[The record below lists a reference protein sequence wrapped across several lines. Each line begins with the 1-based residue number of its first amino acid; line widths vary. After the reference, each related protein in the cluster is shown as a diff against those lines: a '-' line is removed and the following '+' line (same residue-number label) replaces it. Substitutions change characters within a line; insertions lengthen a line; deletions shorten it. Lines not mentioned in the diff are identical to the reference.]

1 MKPELEEQPL
11 LLRYFRK
18 YYKSIDDGLIEDT
31 VEPFTDYD
39 VRELRRLEHGAII
52 RAGLAG
58 ALSGLAAA
66 MGALVVDHIDALG
79 ETSVTRFIQNYPEVF
94 ITIIAI
100 LATIVEVSY
109 LYVLGVR
116 TIHELSEK
124 TEKTRLAAIQDQSW
138 EFDLTRLA
146 LEIPFSTNP
155 VFGIDPMREAS
166 PLKTLMI
173 SLAYK
178 AKISISSFVAK
189 ALVKRVLGR
198 SAARSIIELATVP
211 IFAVWNALI
220 FAWVLRKVRMVLIG
234 PRLIREL
241 ALLAFP
247 NSDYTPDDG
256 FQASMATA
264 LGVLIVQKG
273 ELHPNAARLLDYLV
287 QSFGLKAGQFSDKR
301 EVLYEQISRLDPQ
314 DQLRLF
320 RSCLLVA
327 VLDGNYK
334 KREENIL
341 ADIATKLNLEW
352 STAEVKRY
360 ANSLKKSGWITD
372 ESLRKQMTGLFH
384 SAHIKET
391 DTAK

>member
-1 MKPELEEQPL
+1 MKPELEEPPL
-11 LLRYFRK
+11 LLRYFQK

-31 VEPFTDYD
+31 VEPLADDD
-39 VRELRRLEHGAII
+39 VRELRRFEHGAII

-138 EFDLTRLA
+138 EFDLTRIG

-220 FAWVLRKVRMVLIG
+220 FVWVLRKVRMVLIG

-256 FQASMATA
+256 YQASMATA

-273 ELHPNAARLLDYLV
+273 ELHPNTARLLDYLV

-360 ANSLKKSGWITD
+360 ANYLKKSGWFTD

-384 SAHIKET
+384 SAHIKGT

>member
-1 MKPELEEQPL
+1 MKPELEEPPL

-31 VEPFTDYD
+31 VEPFVDDD
-39 VRELRRLEHGAII
+39 VRELRRFERGAIV

-155 VFGIDPMREAS
+155 VFGIDPMRESS

-220 FAWVLRKVRMVLIG
+220 FVWVLRKVRMVLIG

-256 FQASMATA
+256 YQASMATA

-273 ELHPNAARLLDYLV
+273 EVHPNAARLLDYLV

-372 ESLRKQMTGLFH
+372 ESLRKQMTELFH

>member
-1 MKPELEEQPL
+1 MKPELEEPPL

-39 VRELRRLEHGAII
+39 VRELKRLEHGAII

-220 FAWVLRKVRMVLIG
+220 FVWVLRKVRMVLIG

-256 FQASMATA
+256 YQASMATA

-287 QSFGLKAGQFSDKR
+287 QSFGLKARQISDKR
-301 EVLYEQISRLDPQ
+301 EVLYEQISRLNPQ

>member
-1 MKPELEEQPL
+1 MEQEWDLPMK
-11 LLRYFRK
+11 
-18 YYKSIDDGLIEDT
+18 
-31 VEPFTDYD
+31 
-39 VRELRRLEHGAII
+39 
-52 RAGLAG
+52 
-58 ALSGLAAA
+58 
-66 MGALVVDHIDALG
+66 
-79 ETSVTRFIQNYPEVF
+79 
-94 ITIIAI
+94 

-109 LYVLGVR
+109 LYVLGVH

-138 EFDLTRLA
+138 EFDLTRIG

-220 FAWVLRKVRMVLIG
+220 FVWVLRKVRMVLIG

-256 FQASMATA
+256 YQASMATA

-334 KREENIL
+334 KREENLL
-341 ADIATKLNLEW
+341 ADIATRLNLEW

-384 SAHIKET
+384 SAHIKGT

>member
-1 MKPELEEQPL
+1 MKPELEEPPL

-146 LEIPFSTNP
+146 LEIPFSTDP
-155 VFGIDPMREAS
+155 VFGINPMREAS
-166 PLKTLMI
+166 PLKSLMI
-173 SLAYK
+173 GLAYK

-220 FAWVLRKVRMVLIG
+220 FVWVLRKVRMVLIG

-256 FQASMATA
+256 YQASMATA

-384 SAHIKET
+384 SAHIKKT